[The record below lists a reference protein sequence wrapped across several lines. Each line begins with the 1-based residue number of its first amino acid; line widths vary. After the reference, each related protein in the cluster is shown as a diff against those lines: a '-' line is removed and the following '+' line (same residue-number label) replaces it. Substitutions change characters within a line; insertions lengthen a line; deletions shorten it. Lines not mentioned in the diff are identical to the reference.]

1 MPLATIE
8 VRRQYT
14 REQEIAIIEAVHTA
28 MVEGIRI
35 PERDKNIRLI
45 VHEPHRFA
53 TPPGHGERY
62 TIISID
68 LFEGRSL
75 NAKRTLYR
83 AIIKRLEP
91 LGIPDSEIF
100 ILLRETTR
108 DNFGIRGGVPA
119 SEVDL
124 GFEVNV

>member
-14 REQEIAIIEAVHTA
+14 PDQEVAIINAVHAA
-28 MVEGIRI
+28 MIDGIKI
-35 PERDKNIRLI
+35 PEWDKNVRLI
-45 VHEPHRFA
+45 AHEPHRFA
-53 TPPGHGERY
+53 TPPGHGEFY
-62 TIISID
+62 TLISID
-68 LFEGRSL
+68 MFTGRSL
-75 NAKRTLYR
+75 DAKRAMYR
-83 AIIKRLEP
+83 AIITRLGA
-91 LGIPDSEIF
+91 LGIPSNEIK

-108 DNFGIRGGVPA
+108 DNFGIRGGIPA

>member
-8 VRRQYT
+8 VRMQYS
-14 REQEIAIIEAVHTA
+14 RELEIGIIDAVHTA
-28 MVEGIRI
+28 MMEGIKI
-35 PERDKNIRLI
+35 PDWDKNIRLV

-53 TPPGHGERY
+53 TPPGHGDRY
-62 TIISID
+62 TLISID

-75 NAKRTLYR
+75 NAKKALYR
-83 AIIKRLEP
+83 AIIKNLEQF
-91 LGIPDSEIF
+91 GIPASEIKV
-100 ILLRETTR
+100 LLRETSR

-124 GFEVNV
+124 GFDVNV